1 MKLLDKNEKI
11 QHVKNLDT
19 TDRGVIDLLERDD
32 YIGLDCGAV
41 IRVTR
46 PHIAKTLWL
55 HDSDAERHGENEHD
69 KLETFIAYNM
79 RYGLAPCVSGFLKW
93 RDGAC
98 RALPRPYVLYRK
110 HEKGINHAEIVFL
123 RDTIH
128 TRHREECETHFL
140 TDDEIK
146 EMDSICDQL
155 AEKFEKRLRAYW
167 KRYGCNV
174 SVRSIDTH
182 D

>member
-1 MKLLDKNEKI
+1 
-11 QHVKNLDT
+11 
-19 TDRGVIDLLERDD
+19 
-32 YIGLDCGAV
+32 
-41 IRVTR
+41 
-46 PHIAKTLWL
+46 
-55 HDSDAERHGENEHD
+55 
-69 KLETFIAYNM
+69 M

-146 EMDSICDQL
+146 EMGSICDQL
-155 AEKFEKRLRAYW
+155 AEKIREASARILETLRLQRFRPFHRHA
-167 KRYGCNV
+167 
-174 SVRSIDTH
+174 
-182 D
+182 

>member
-1 MKLLDKNEKI
+1 
-11 QHVKNLDT
+11 
-19 TDRGVIDLLERDD
+19 
-32 YIGLDCGAV
+32 
-41 IRVTR
+41 
-46 PHIAKTLWL
+46 
-55 HDSDAERHGENEHD
+55 
-69 KLETFIAYNM
+69 M

-155 AEKFEKRLRAYW
+155 AERFEKRLRAYW
-167 KRYGCNV
+167 KRYGHNV
-174 SVRSIDTH
+174 SVRSIDAH